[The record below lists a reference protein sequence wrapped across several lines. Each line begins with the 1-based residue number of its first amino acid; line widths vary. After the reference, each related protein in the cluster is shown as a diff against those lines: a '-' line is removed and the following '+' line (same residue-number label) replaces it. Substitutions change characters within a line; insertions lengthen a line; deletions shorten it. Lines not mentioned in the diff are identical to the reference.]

1 MHHRHHGRTMIQH
14 PAILALSIASL
25 LTCCMLVYAAWYGTR
40 ILEKWDLH
48 SGSELQLDLERR
60 TYLISVILS
69 YTLVFQILSLFLYIF
84 TADNLHSQFTG
95 AMCAAGSLGVNS
107 YGYPVLILKI
117 VNCLLAGVWLIINHV
132 DTRGYDYPL
141 IKTKYGLL
149 NILAP
154 LILLEAVLQFAYFLN
169 LKADVITSCCGSL
182 FSTDKH
188 SIAGEIAGLPNGPMQ
203 LAFFGMMLA
212 TVAAG
217 VLFYVK
223 GKGGYLFSFLS
234 SLTFVVAAAS
244 LVSFICLYFYEL
256 PSHHCPFCIL
266 QKEYGYVGYA
276 LYATLLGGGVCG
288 LGVGALMPFISHPSL
303 SRVIPLI
310 QRRLALVTL
319 ALYLLFTLIVSC
331 QMLFTSFRL

>member
-1 MHHRHHGRTMIQH
+1 MIQH
-14 PAILALSIASL
+14 PAILALSVASF
-25 LTCCMLVYAAWYGTR
+25 LTCIMLIYAAWYGTR

-117 VNCLLAGVWLIINHV
+117 VNCLLSGVWLIINHV
-132 DTRGYDYPL
+132 DSRGYDYPL
-141 IKTKYGLL
+141 IKTKYGML

-154 LILLEAVLQFAYFLN
+154 LILLEAVFQFVYFFN

-188 SIAGEIAGLPNGPMQ
+188 SIAGEIAGLPNGPM
-203 LAFFGMMLA
+203 LVAFFGMMA
-212 TVAAG
+212 ITVVVG
-217 VLFYVK
+217 VVFYAR
-223 GKGGYLFSFLS
+223 GKGGGVFSFLS

-266 QKEYGYVGYA
+266 QKEYSYIGYA
-276 LYATLLGGGVCG
+276 LYATLLGGAISG
-288 LGVGALMPFISHPSL
+288 LGVGALMPFTSHPSM

-319 ALYLLFTLIVSC
+319 LLYLLFTLIVSWR
-331 QMLFTSFRL
+331 MISTSFRLE

>member
-1 MHHRHHGRTMIQH
+1 MIQH

-25 LTCCMLVYAAWYGTR
+25 LTCLMLVYASRYGTR
-40 ILEKWDLH
+40 ILDKWDLH

-69 YTLVFQILSLFLYIF
+69 YILLFQILSLFLYIF

-95 AMCAAGSLGVNS
+95 AMCAAGSLGVNG
-107 YGYPVLILKI
+107 YGYPVLILK
-117 VNCLLAGVWLIINHV
+117 VANCLLAGVWLIINHV

-149 NILAP
+149 NVLAP

-188 SIAGEIAGLPNGPMQ
+188 SLAGEIAGLPNVPMQ
-203 LAFFGMMLA
+203 MAFFGSMTISA
-212 TVAAG
+212 IAG
-217 VLFYVK
+217 IIFCTK
-223 GKGGYLFSFLS
+223 GRGGSVFSFFS

-266 QKEYGYVGYA
+266 QKEYHYIGYA
-276 LYATLLGGGVCG
+276 LYATLLGGAISG
-288 LGVGALMPFISHPSL
+288 LGVGALVPFRSHPSL
-303 SRVIPLI
+303 ERVIPAV
-310 QRRLALVTL
+310 QHRLALVTL
-319 ALYLLFTLIVSC
+319 ALYLLFTLIVLVR
-331 QMLFTSFRL
+331 MFTTSFTLR

>member
-1 MHHRHHGRTMIQH
+1 MIQH
-14 PAILALSIASL
+14 PAILALTIASL
-25 LTCCMLVYAAWYGTR
+25 LTSLMLIYAGWYGTR

-69 YTLVFQILSLFLYIF
+69 YILIFQIASLFLYIF

-95 AMCAAGSLGVNS
+95 AMCAAGSLGVNN

-117 VNCLLAGVWLIINHV
+117 VNCLLAGVWLIVNHV

-141 IKTKYGLL
+141 IKAKYRLL
-149 NILAP
+149 NILVP
-154 LILLEAVLQFAYFLN
+154 LVLLEALFQFVYFYN

-182 FSTDKH
+182 FSSDKH

-203 LAFFGMMLA
+203 IAFFCMMA
-212 TVAAG
+212 MTAASG
-217 VLFYVK
+217 IYFYVRR
-223 GKGGYLFSFLS
+223 KGGYLFSILS
-234 SLTFVVAAAS
+234 SLTFVVAAAA

-266 QKEYGYVGYA
+266 QKEYRYIGYA
-276 LYATLLGGGVCG
+276 LYATLLGGAVSG
-288 LGVGALMPFISHPSL
+288 LGVGALAPFSAHASL
-303 SRVIPLI
+303 SRVIPTV
-310 QRRLALVTL
+310 QRRLSAMTL
-319 ALYLLFTLIVSC
+319 ILYLLFTLIVVWR
-331 QMLFTSFRL
+331 MLSTSFRLG

>member
-1 MHHRHHGRTMIQH
+1 MIQH
-14 PAILALSIASL
+14 PAILALTVASM
-25 LTCCMLVYAAWYGTR
+25 LTALMLIYAGWYGTR
-40 ILEKWDLH
+40 ILERWDLH

-69 YTLVFQILSLFLYIF
+69 YTLLFQIASLFLYIF

-95 AMCAAGSLGVNS
+95 AMCAAGTLAVNS

-117 VNCLLAGVWLIINHV
+117 VNCLLAGVWMIVNHV

-149 NILAP
+149 NILVP
-154 LILLEAVLQFAYFLN
+154 LVLLEVIFQFAYFYN

-188 SIAGEIAGLPNGPMQ
+188 GIAGEVAGLPHGPMQ
-203 LAFFGMMLA
+203 WAFFGFMAA
-212 TVAAG
+212 TVASG
-217 VLFYVK
+217 SVFYVWRK
-223 GKGGYLFSFLS
+223 GSYLFATLS
-234 SLTFVVAAAS
+234 SLTFVVSAAS

-266 QKEYGYVGYA
+266 QKEYGYIGYA
-276 LYATLLGGGVCG
+276 LYATLLGGAVCG
-288 LGVGALMPFISHPSL
+288 LGVGALAPYSTVESL
-303 SRVIPLI
+303 SRVIPQV
-310 QRRLALVTL
+310 QRRLATMTL
-319 ALYLLFTLIVSC
+319 ALYLLFTLIVSWR
-331 QMLFTSFRL
+331 MISTPFHL

>member
-1 MHHRHHGRTMIQH
+1 MIQH
-14 PAILALSIASL
+14 PAILALTIASL
-25 LTCCMLVYAAWYGTR
+25 LASLMLIYAGCYGTR

-69 YTLVFQILSLFLYIF
+69 YILIFQIASLFLYIF

-95 AMCAAGSLGVNS
+95 AMCAAGSLAVNS

-141 IKTKYGLL
+141 IKAKYGLL
-149 NILAP
+149 NILVP
-154 LILLEAVLQFAYFLN
+154 LVLLEALFQFVYFYN

-182 FSTDKH
+182 FSSDKR
-188 SIAGEIAGLPNGPMQ
+188 SIAGEIAGLPSGPMQ
-203 LAFFGMMLA
+203 LAFFGFM
-212 TVAAG
+212 AASLTSG
-217 VLFYVK
+217 CFFYLK
-223 GKGGYLFSFLS
+223 NRGGIIFSILS
-234 SLTFVVAAAS
+234 SLTFVVSAAA

-266 QKEYGYVGYA
+266 QKEYRYIGYA
-276 LYATLLGGGVCG
+276 LYATLLGGAVSG
-288 LGVGALMPFISHPSL
+288 LGVGVLATFSSCESL
-303 SRVIPLI
+303 SKVIPAI
-310 QRRLALVTL
+310 QRRLTAIALFM
-319 ALYLLFTLIVSC
+319 YLLFTLIVSWR
-331 QMLFTSFRL
+331 MLSSSFRL

>member
-1 MHHRHHGRTMIQH
+1 MIQH

-25 LTCCMLVYAAWYGTR
+25 LTCLMLIYAARYGTR
-40 ILEKWDLH
+40 ILDKWDLH

-95 AMCAAGSLGVNS
+95 AMCAAGSLAVNS

-154 LILLEAVLQFAYFLN
+154 LILLEAVFQFMYFFN
-169 LKADVITSCCGSL
+169 LKSDVITSCCGSL

-188 SIAGEIAGLPNGPMQ
+188 SFAGEIAGLPNGPMQ
-203 LAFFGMMLA
+203 LAFFAAMALTLA
-212 TVAAG
+212 SGAF
-217 VLFYVK
+217 FYLK
-223 GKGGYLFSFLS
+223 GKSGYFFSFFS
-234 SLTFVVAAAS
+234 SLAFVVAATS

-276 LYATLLGGGVCG
+276 LYATLLGGAVGG
-288 LGVGALMPFISHPSL
+288 LGVGALTPFSACGSL
-303 SRVIPLI
+303 SKTIPSV
-310 QRRLALVTL
+310 QRILTVGTLV
-319 ALYLLFTLIVSC
+319 LYLLFTLIVSWR
-331 QMLFTSFRL
+331 MLFTSFRLG

>member
-1 MHHRHHGRTMIQH
+1 MIQH
-14 PAILALSIASL
+14 PAILALTVASL
-25 LTCCMLVYAAWYGTR
+25 LTGLMLIYAGWYGTR
-40 ILEKWDLH
+40 ILNKWDLH

-69 YTLVFQILSLFLYIF
+69 YALLFQIASLFLYIF

-132 DTRGYDYPL
+132 DTCGYDYPL
-141 IKTKYGLL
+141 IKAKYGLL
-149 NILAP
+149 NVLVP
-154 LILLEAVLQFAYFLN
+154 LVLLEAVLQFVYFYN

-182 FSTDKH
+182 FSTDKR

-203 LAFFGMMLA
+203 VAFFGIMA
-212 TVAAG
+212 VTVIVG
-217 VLFYVK
+217 MVFYLK
-223 GKGGYLFSFLS
+223 GKGGYLFAALS
-234 SLTFVVAAAS
+234 GLTFIVSSAA

-266 QKEYGYVGYA
+266 QKEYHYIGYV
-276 LYATLLGGGVCG
+276 LYATLLSGTVSG
-288 LGVGALMPFISHPSL
+288 LGVGVLTHFSKCGSL
-303 SRVIPLI
+303 SRVIPAI
-310 QRRLALVTL
+310 QRRLAAMTL
-319 ALYLLFTLIVSC
+319 IMYLLFTLIVVWR
-331 QMLFTSFRL
+331 MLSTSFRLAG

>member
-1 MHHRHHGRTMIQH
+1 MIQH

-25 LTCCMLVYAAWYGTR
+25 LTCFMLIYAAWYGTR
-40 ILEKWDLH
+40 ILKKWDLH
-48 SGSELQLDLERR
+48 SGSEFQLELERR

-69 YTLVFQILSLFLYIF
+69 YTLIFQILSLFLYIF

-107 YGYPVLILKI
+107 FGYPVLILKI

-141 IKTKYGLL
+141 IKAKYGLL
-149 NILAP
+149 NVLAP
-154 LILLEAVLQFAYFLN
+154 LILLEAVFQFAYFFN

-182 FSTDKH
+182 FSTDKR
-188 SIAGEIAGLPNGPMQ
+188 SIAGEIAGLPNGPME
-203 LAFFGMMLA
+203 LAFFVMMAL
-212 TVAAG
+212 TIAAG
-217 VLFYVK
+217 VVFYVN
-223 GKGGYLFSFLS
+223 GKGSYLFSFFS
-234 SLTFVVAAAS
+234 SLTFLVAAAS

-266 QKEYGYVGYA
+266 QKEYGYIGYA
-276 LYATLLGGGVCG
+276 LYATLLGGAIGG
-288 LGVGALMPFISHPSL
+288 LGVGALMPVSSQPSL

-310 QRRLALVTL
+310 QRRLTLLTL
-319 ALYLLFTLIVSC
+319 ALYLLFTLIVSWR
-331 QMLFTSFRL
+331 MLSTPFRLG

>member
-1 MHHRHHGRTMIQH
+1 MIQH
-14 PAILALSIASL
+14 PAILALSVASL
-25 LTCCMLVYAAWYGTR
+25 LTCLMLVYAGWYGTR
-40 ILEKWDLH
+40 ILEKWDLN
-48 SGSELQLDLERR
+48 SGSELQLELERR

-117 VNCLLAGVWLIINHV
+117 VNCLLAGVWLIVNHV

-154 LILLEAVLQFAYFLN
+154 LILLEAIFQFAYFFN

-203 LAFFGMMLA
+203 LAFFGIMA
-212 TVAAG
+212 VTAVVG
-217 VLFYVK
+217 IVFYTK
-223 GKGGYLFSFLS
+223 GRWGGIFSFFSTLAFIVS
-234 SLTFVVAAAS
+234 ATA

-266 QKEYGYVGYA
+266 QKEYNFIGYA
-276 LYATLLGGGVCG
+276 LYATLLGGAVSG
-288 LGVGALMPFISHPSL
+288 LGVGALVPFSSHPSL

-310 QRRLALVTL
+310 QRRLVLVTL
-319 ALYLLFTLIVSC
+319 TLYLAYTLIVVC
-331 QMLFTSFRL
+331 RMLTTSFTL

>member
-1 MHHRHHGRTMIQH
+1 MIQH
-14 PAILALSIASL
+14 PAILALTIASL
-25 LTCCMLVYAAWYGTR
+25 LTTLMLVYAGWYGTR
-40 ILEKWDLH
+40 ILEKWDLS
-48 SGSELQLDLERR
+48 SGSEQQLDLERR

-69 YTLVFQILSLFLYIF
+69 YTLLFQIASLFLYIF

-117 VNCLLAGVWLIINHV
+117 INCLLAGVWLIINHL

-141 IKTKYGLL
+141 IKSKYGLL
-149 NILAP
+149 NILVP
-154 LILLEAVLQFAYFLN
+154 LVLLEALFQFLYFYN

-182 FSTDKH
+182 FSADKR

-203 LAFFGMMLA
+203 LLFFGFVAA
-212 TVAAG
+212 TVASG
-217 VLFYVK
+217 CYFYLR
-223 GKGGYLFSFLS
+223 GRGAYLFSFLS

-266 QKEYGYVGYA
+266 QKEYGYIGYA
-276 LYATLLGGGVCG
+276 LYATLLGGAVSG
-288 LGVGALMPFISHPSL
+288 LGVGAVTPYSACTSL
-303 SRVIPLI
+303 SKVIPQV
-310 QRRLALVTL
+310 QRRLTAITL
-319 ALYLLFTLIVSC
+319 ILYLLFTLIVVWR
-331 QMLFTSFRL
+331 MLSTSFHL

>member
-1 MHHRHHGRTMIQH
+1 MIQH

-25 LTCCMLVYAAWYGTR
+25 LTCLMLIYAAWYGTR

-69 YTLVFQILSLFLYIF
+69 YILVFQILSLFLYIF

-95 AMCAAGSLGVNS
+95 AMCAAGSLAVNS

-182 FSTDKH
+182 FSTDKR
-188 SIAGEIAGLPNGPMQ
+188 SIAGEVAGLPNGPMQ
-203 LAFFGMMLA
+203 LAFFGMIALTAIVGM
-212 TVAAG
+212 V
-217 VLFYVK
+217 FYAK
-223 GKGGYLFSFLS
+223 GKWGGTFSLLS
-234 SLTFVVAAAS
+234 SLTFVVSAAA
-244 LVSFICLYFYEL
+244 LISFICLYFYEL

-266 QKEYGYVGYA
+266 QREYGYVGYA
-276 LYATLLGGGVCG
+276 LYATLLGGAVSG
-288 LGVGALMPFISHPSL
+288 LGVGALKPFIAHPSL

-310 QRRLALVTL
+310 QRRLALVSL
-319 ALYLLFTLIVSC
+319 VMYLLFTLIVSWR
-331 QMLFTSFRL
+331 MIFTSFRL

>member
-1 MHHRHHGRTMIQH
+1 MIQH

-25 LTCCMLVYAAWYGTR
+25 LTCFMLAYAAWYGTR

-48 SGSELQLDLERR
+48 SGSELQLELERR

-69 YTLVFQILSLFLYIF
+69 YTLIFQILSLFLYIF

-95 AMCAAGSLGVNS
+95 AMCAAGSLAVNS
-107 YGYPVLILKI
+107 YGYPVLVLKI

-182 FSTDKH
+182 FSTDKR
-188 SIAGEIAGLPNGPMQ
+188 SIAGEVAGLPNGPMQ
-203 LAFFGMMLA
+203 LAFFGVMALTA
-212 TVAAG
+212 IVGA
-217 VLFYVK
+217 VFYVR
-223 GKGGYLFSFLS
+223 GKWGGIFSLLS
-234 SLTFVVAAAS
+234 SLTFVVSATA
-244 LVSFICLYFYEL
+244 LISFICLYFYEL

-266 QKEYGYVGYA
+266 QKEYGYIGYA
-276 LYATLLGGGVCG
+276 LYATLLGGAVSG
-288 LGVGALMPFISHPSL
+288 LGVGALMPFRAHPSL

-310 QRRLALVTL
+310 QRRLAMI
-319 ALYLLFTLIVSC
+319 ALLMYLLFTVVVVWR
-331 QMLFTSFRL
+331 MLSTSFRL

>member
-1 MHHRHHGRTMIQH
+1 MIQH
-14 PAILALSIASL
+14 PAILALTSASL
-25 LTCCMLVYAAWYGTR
+25 LTALMLIYAGWYGTR
-40 ILEKWDLH
+40 IIEKWDPH

-69 YTLVFQILSLFLYIF
+69 YTLVFQIISLFLYIF

-95 AMCAAGSLGVNS
+95 AMCAAGSLAVNS

-154 LILLEAVLQFAYFLN
+154 LILLETVFQFVYFFN
-169 LKADVITSCCGSL
+169 LKTEVITSCCGSL
-182 FSTDKH
+182 FSTNKH
-188 SIAGEIAGLPNGPMQ
+188 SIAGEIAGLPSGPMQ
-203 LAFFGMMLA
+203 LAFFGVMALTMA
-212 TVAAG
+212 TGAV
-217 VLFYVK
+217 FYLR
-223 GKGGYLFSFLS
+223 GKGAYLFSFLS
-234 SLTFVVAAAS
+234 SLTFIIAAAS

-266 QKEYGYVGYA
+266 QKEYGYIGYA
-276 LYATLLGGGVCG
+276 LYATLLGGTVSG
-288 LGVGALMPFISHPSL
+288 LGVGALAPFTSHPSL
-303 SRVIPLI
+303 SRVIPAI
-310 QRRLALVTL
+310 QRRLTLVTL
-319 ALYLLFTLIVSC
+319 ALYLLFTLIIIWR
-331 QMLFTSFRL
+331 MLTTSFTLG

>member
-1 MHHRHHGRTMIQH
+1 MIQH

-25 LTCCMLVYAAWYGTR
+25 LTCFMLVYAAWYGTR

-69 YTLVFQILSLFLYIF
+69 YTLLFQILSLFLYIF

-141 IKTKYGLL
+141 IKPKYGLL
-149 NILAP
+149 NVLAP
-154 LILLEAVLQFAYFLN
+154 LILLEAVLQFAYFLS

-182 FSTDKH
+182 FSTEKH
-188 SIAGEIAGLPNGPMQ
+188 SLAGEIAGLPNGPMRI
-203 LAFFGMMLA
+203 AFFGMMA
-212 TVAAG
+212 VTAVIG
-217 VLFYVK
+217 ILFYVK
-223 GKGGYLFSFLS
+223 GKGGGLFSFFS
-234 SLTFVVAAAS
+234 VLTFLVSTAA

-256 PSHHCPFCIL
+256 PTHHCPFCIL
-266 QKEYGYVGYA
+266 QKEYNYIGYV
-276 LYATLLGGGVCG
+276 LYATLLGGAVSG
-288 LGVGALMPFISHPSL
+288 LGVGALIPFRNQASL
-303 SRVIPLI
+303 ARVIPPI
-310 QRRLALVTL
+310 QRSLTLFTL
-319 ALYLLFTLIVSC
+319 AMYLLFTLIVVWR
-331 QMLFTSFRL
+331 MLSTSFTLG

>member
-1 MHHRHHGRTMIQH
+1 MIQH

-25 LTCCMLVYAAWYGTR
+25 LTCFMLIYAGWYGTR
-40 ILEKWDLH
+40 ILEKWDLQ

-69 YTLVFQILSLFLYIF
+69 YTLIFQILSLFLYIF

-95 AMCAAGSLGVNS
+95 AMCAAGSLAVNS

-149 NILAP
+149 NVLAP

-182 FSTDKH
+182 FSTDKR

-203 LAFFGMMLA
+203 LAFFGMMA
-212 TVAAG
+212 ITVIIGAIFTAR
-217 VLFYVK
+217 
-223 GKGGYLFSFLS
+223 GKGGGIFSLLS
-234 SLTFVVAAAS
+234 SLTFVVSAAA
-244 LVSFICLYFYEL
+244 LISFICLYFYEL

-266 QKEYGYVGYA
+266 QKEYNYIGYA
-276 LYATLLGGGVCG
+276 LYATLLGGAVCG
-288 LGVGALMPFISHPSL
+288 LGVGALKPFSTCESL
-303 SRVIPLI
+303 TKVIPSI
-310 QRRLALVTL
+310 QRQLAVVTL
-319 ALYLLFTLIVSC
+319 ILYLLFTLIVSWR
-331 QMLFTSFRL
+331 MLSTSFRL

>member
-1 MHHRHHGRTMIQH
+1 MIQH

-25 LTCCMLVYAAWYGTR
+25 LTCFMLVYAAWYGTR

-48 SGSELQLDLERR
+48 SGSELQLELERR

-95 AMCAAGSLGVNS
+95 AMCAAGSLAANS

-182 FSTDKH
+182 FSTDKR
-188 SIAGEIAGLPNGPMQ
+188 SIAGEVAGLPNGPMQ
-203 LAFFGMMLA
+203 LAFFGMMALTA
-212 TVAAG
+212 IVG
-217 VLFYVK
+217 IVFYAR
-223 GKGGYLFSFLS
+223 GKWGGIFSLLS
-234 SLTFVVAAAS
+234 SLTFVVSATA
-244 LVSFICLYFYEL
+244 LISFICLYFYEL

-266 QKEYGYVGYA
+266 QKEYGYIGYA
-276 LYATLLGGGVCG
+276 LYATLLGGAVSG
-288 LGVGALMPFISHPSL
+288 LGVGALMPFSAHPSL
-303 SRVIPLI
+303 SRVIPAI
-310 QRRLALVTL
+310 QRRLAQIAL
-319 ALYLLFTLIVSC
+319 ALYLLFTLIVVWR
-331 QMLFTSFRL
+331 MLSTSFRL

>member
-1 MHHRHHGRTMIQH
+1 MIQH

-25 LTCCMLVYAAWYGTR
+25 LTCFMLIYAAWYGTR

-69 YTLVFQILSLFLYIF
+69 YTLIFQILSLFLYIF

-95 AMCAAGSLGVNS
+95 AMCAAGSLAVNS

-117 VNCLLAGVWLIINHV
+117 INCLLSGVWLIINHV

-182 FSTDKH
+182 FSTDKR
-188 SIAGEIAGLPNGPMQ
+188 SIAGEVAGLPVGPMQ
-203 LAFFGMMLA
+203 LVFFGIMAM
-212 TVAAG
+212 TVIAG
-217 VLFYVK
+217 MVFYSR
-223 GKGGYLFSFLS
+223 GKGGGIFSLLS
-234 SLTFVVAAAS
+234 SLTFVVSAAA
-244 LVSFICLYFYEL
+244 LISFICLYFYEL

-266 QKEYGYVGYA
+266 QKEYGHIGYA
-276 LYATLLGGGVCG
+276 LYATLLGGAVSG
-288 LGVGALMPFISHPSL
+288 LGVGALMPFTFHPSM
-303 SRVIPLI
+303 SRIIPGI
-310 QRRLALVTL
+310 QRRLTVTAL
-319 ALYLLFTLIVSC
+319 ALYLLFTLIVIGR
-331 QMLFTSFRL
+331 MFTTSFKL

>member
-1 MHHRHHGRTMIQH
+1 
-14 PAILALSIASL
+14 
-25 LTCCMLVYAAWYGTR
+25 
-40 ILEKWDLH
+40 
-48 SGSELQLDLERR
+48 
-60 TYLISVILS
+60 
-69 YTLVFQILSLFLYIF
+69 
-84 TADNLHSQFTG
+84 
-95 AMCAAGSLGVNS
+95 MCAAGSLGVNS

-117 VNCLLAGVWLIINHV
+117 VNCLLAGVWLIVNHV

-154 LILLEAVLQFAYFLN
+154 LILLEAIFQFAYFFN

-203 LAFFGMMLA
+203 LAFFGIMA
-212 TVAAG
+212 VTAVVG
-217 VLFYVK
+217 IVFYTK
-223 GKGGYLFSFLS
+223 GRWGGIFSFFSTLAFIVS
-234 SLTFVVAAAS
+234 ATA

-266 QKEYGYVGYA
+266 QKEYNFIGYA
-276 LYATLLGGGVCG
+276 LYATLLGGAVSG
-288 LGVGALMPFISHPSL
+288 LGVGALVPFSSHPSL

-310 QRRLALVTL
+310 QRRLVLVTL
-319 ALYLLFTLIVSC
+319 TLYLAYTLIVVC
-331 QMLFTSFRL
+331 RMLTTSFTL